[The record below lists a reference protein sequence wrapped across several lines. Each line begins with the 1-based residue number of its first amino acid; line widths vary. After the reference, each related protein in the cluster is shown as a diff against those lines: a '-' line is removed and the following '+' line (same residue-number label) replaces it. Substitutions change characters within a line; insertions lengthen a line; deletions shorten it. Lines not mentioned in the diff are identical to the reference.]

1 MLSYHQKKLS
11 HQVADLTEATPA
23 VHLTCKSSKKETDVM
38 SKELSRRSFVKK
50 SFHLY
55 YRIPPEQYFLQII
68 VCDNCNDMRHKRR

>member
-1 MLSYHQKKLS
+1 MPDPPSREVKRIIYFLTPTQPHLNALKKTVS
-11 HQVADLTEATPA
+11 Q
-23 VHLTCKSSKKETDVM
+23 SNY
-38 SKELSRRSFVKK
+38 FVKK